1 MYKYRKKLPLLLV
14 LGAGVVFTYTIASG
28 GRCGELC
35 LHPAQSDPVELS
47 DEQVAAQ
54 KTAVL
59 AAAGRAAVS
68 YMAAAQQ
75 GIDAT
80 DTESARRYLEVARGM
95 LGQMQEAVSVAGGNA
110 SDMVPIFAR
119 VGVSHDTDLT
129 DEVKAQLVGLE
140 TDVRKG
146 DHRKV
151 IETLEATGIGA
162 AYTYVDLPLA
172 GTIAQVDAAL
182 AALDGGGADEASQA
196 ITAANEGLVT
206 DTLIVGMTDISAQ
219 EESAANS

>member
-1 MYKYRKKLPLLLV
+1 MYKYRKKLPLVLV
-14 LGAGVVFTYTIASG
+14 LGAGVVFTYAIASG
-28 GRCGELC
+28 SRCGELC

-54 KTAVL
+54 KAAVL

-80 DTESARRYLEVARGM
+80 DTESARRYLEVARDV
-95 LGQMQEAVSVAGGNA
+95 LGQMQEAGGIAGGNA
-110 SDMVPIFAR
+110 SDMVPIYAQ
-119 VGVSHDTDLT
+119 VGVSQDTDLT
-129 DEVKAQLVGLE
+129 DEIKARLVGLE
-140 TDVRKG
+140 TDVMKG

-151 IETLEATGIGA
+151 IETLQATGIGA

-182 AALDGGGADEASQA
+182 AALDGGKADEASQA

-206 DTLIVGMTDISAQ
+206 DTLIVGMSDTSAQ
-219 EESAANS
+219 KEGAAKS

>member
-1 MYKYRKKLPLLLV
+1 MYKYRKRLPLFLV
-14 LGAGVVFTYTIASG
+14 LGAGVVFTYAIASG
-28 GRCGELC
+28 SRCGELC
-35 LHPAQSDPVELS
+35 LYPAQSDPVELS

-54 KTAVL
+54 KAAVL

-80 DTESARRYLEVARGM
+80 DTESARRYLEVARDV
-95 LGQMQEAVSVAGGNA
+95 LGQMQEAVSAAGGNA

-119 VGVSHDTDLT
+119 VGVSQDMDLT

-182 AALDGGGADEASQA
+182 AALDSGEAEEASQA

-206 DTLIVGMTDISAQ
+206 DTLIVGTSHTSAQ

>member
-1 MYKYRKKLPLLLV
+1 MYKYRKKLPLLLI
-14 LGAGVVFTYTIASG
+14 LGTGVVFTYTIASG
-28 GRCGELC
+28 SRCGELC

-80 DTESARRYLEVARGM
+80 DTESARRYLEVARDV
-95 LGQMQEAVSVAGGNA
+95 LSQMQEAVSVAGGNA
-110 SDMVPIFAR
+110 SGMVPIFAR
-119 VGVSHDTDLT
+119 VGVSQDMDLT

-162 AYTYVDLPLA
+162 AYTYVDLPLS

-182 AALDGGGADEASQA
+182 AALGGGNVDEASQA
-196 ITAANEGLVT
+196 ITAANEGLVS

>member
-1 MYKYRKKLPLLLV
+1 MFKNRKKLPLLLV
-14 LGAGVVFTYTIASG
+14 LGAGVVFTYAVASG
-28 GRCGELC
+28 SRCGELC
-35 LHPAQSDPVELS
+35 LYPAQSDPVELS

-54 KTAVL
+54 KAAVL

-80 DTESARRYLEVARGM
+80 DTESARRYLEAARHV
-95 LGQMQEAVSVAGGNA
+95 LGQMQQAVSVAGGDT

-119 VGVSHDTDLT
+119 VGVSQDTDLT
-129 DEVKAQLVGLE
+129 DEVKAQLVELE
-140 TDVRKG
+140 ADVMKG
-146 DHRKV
+146 EHRKV
-151 IETLEATGIGA
+151 IETLEANGIGA

-182 AALDGGGADEASQA
+182 AALDGGNADEARQA
-196 ITAANEGLVT
+196 ITAAKEGLVT
-206 DTLIVGMTDISAQ
+206 DTLIVGMSHASAQ